1 MYAHEMTELFDAVE
15 ELTGTEPS
23 GINLR
28 SGIHA
33 MITKSMD
40 IDARA
45 SFFYL
50 KVGSS
55 MIMDNVEYLARKYE
69 ACRVTSQTIGG
80 GN

>member
-1 MYAHEMTELFDAVE
+1 MLKAQDMTELFDAVE

-23 GINLR
+23 GIDLR

-33 MITKSMD
+33 MITKNMD
-40 IDARA
+40 LDARTLI
-45 SFFYL
+45 YR
-50 KVGSS
+50 KVGSTE
-55 MIMDNVEYLARKYE
+55 IMLNMEYLARNYE